1 MKVEIRLEKPQ
12 DHRQVEFVVREAFW
26 NVYAP
31 GCTEH
36 YLIHIMRPSP
46 NFVSQLDFVAVAD
59 NKIVGSVVFLKGKIL
74 GDDGASY
81 EDVLSL
87 GPIAVLPS
95 YQRKGIG
102 HMLVNQA
109 KIEAARMGYRAILLC
124 GDPQYYSKLGFKP
137 AEIFGIRTA
146 ENKYFDALQVLP
158 LYEGALNGI
167 SGRYFED
174 EIYLVDEEKAKLF
187 DQQFPAKELVFGNKS
202 QQRFLEFLSKQKDFI

>member
-1 MKVEIRLEKPQ
+1 MKVEIRLEKPA

-36 YLIHIMRPSP
+36 YLIHIMRSSP
-46 NFVSQLDFVAVAD
+46 NFISQLDFVAVAD

-74 GDDGASY
+74 GDDGTSY

-95 YQRKGIG
+95 YQKKGFG
-102 HMLVNQA
+102 QMLVNQA
-109 KIEAARMGYRAILLC
+109 KIEAAKAGYRAFLLC

-137 AEIFGIRTA
+137 AEIYSIRTS
-146 ENKYFDALQVLP
+146 ENKYFDALQALP
-158 LYEGALNGI
+158 LYEEALSGM

-174 EIYLVDEEKAKLF
+174 EIYLVDEEKAKIF
-187 DQQFPAKELVFGNKS
+187 DQRFPAKERVTGNKS
-202 QQRFLEFLSKQKDFI
+202 QQRFLEFLAKQRDFN